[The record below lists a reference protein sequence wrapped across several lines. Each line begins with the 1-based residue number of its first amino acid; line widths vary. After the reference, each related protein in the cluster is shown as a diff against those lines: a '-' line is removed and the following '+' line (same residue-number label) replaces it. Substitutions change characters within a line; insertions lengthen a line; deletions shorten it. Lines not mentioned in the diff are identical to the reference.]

1 MHRGFTSADELKRAE
16 EDGVPD
22 TNALSLRSPQV
33 LPDSMSR
40 VANLLKFRLCRGC
53 QAPES

>member
-1 MHRGFTSADELKRAE
+1 MGYTSADEPKCAE

-22 TNALSLRSPQV
+22 MSAMFLRPSQA